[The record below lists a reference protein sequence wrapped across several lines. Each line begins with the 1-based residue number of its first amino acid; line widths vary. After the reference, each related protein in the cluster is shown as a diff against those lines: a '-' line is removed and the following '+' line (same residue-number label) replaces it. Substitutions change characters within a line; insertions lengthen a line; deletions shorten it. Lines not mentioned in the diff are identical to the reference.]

1 MKTLKNMLLVAVLC
15 TAIQV
20 SAQTDKATTIK
31 LVEGKSFI
39 FNATSAQ
46 PMNSAE
52 ISAAFSKIPGA
63 MGGGSIPLRGD
74 VYQLNVANDS
84 LAAYLPYYGRSY
96 NAPKTSN
103 EGGIKFSST
112 EFSYKADK
120 KKKGN
125 YIVTIRPKD
134 SKGDVMSMILNI
146 TEKGYASL
154 SVVSNNRQTITYTG
168 FISDPAK
175 LASN

>member
-1 MKTLKNMLLVAVLC
+1 MKTLKNMLLVAVLL
-15 TAIQV
+15 TAMQV

-31 LVEGKSFI
+31 LVEGQSFI
-39 FNATSAQ
+39 FNATNAQ
-46 PMNSAE
+46 PMNSTE
-52 ISAAFSKIPGA
+52 ISAVFNKIPGA
-63 MGGGSIPLRGD
+63 MGGGSIPLTGNA
-74 VYQLNVANDS
+74 YQLNVANDS
-84 LAAYLPYYGRSY
+84 LSAYLPYYGRSY
-96 NAPKTSN
+96 NAPRNPT

-134 SKGDVMSMILNI
+134 SKGDVLSMILNI
-146 TEKGYASL
+146 SEKGYASL

-175 LASN
+175 LASK